1 MGDGWMLARPRE
13 GVNGEVRSDAP
24 RVDVRDVPRLE
35 LHASPAT
42 QRRMP
47 RGSIAA
53 QHASESAA
61 RATVLH
67 LHPHPFGGERGVGV
81 EHEFHEHSAPQR
93 DALLAFGDE
102 ERPRP
107 PADSLLGVREGVRR
121 RHNPAAAC
129 VSSPHCPSAVSV
141 ERVRWNALTASVA
154 SMPGRA

>member
-24 RVDVRDVPRLE
+24 RVDIRDVPRLE
-35 LHASPAT
+35 LHASP
-42 QRRMP
+42 
-47 RGSIAA
+47 
-53 QHASESAA
+53 
-61 RATVLH
+61 
-67 LHPHPFGGERGVGV
+67 
-81 EHEFHEHSAPQR
+81 APQR

-107 PADSLLGVREGVRR
+107 LADSFLGVREGVRR

-129 VSSPHCPSAVSV
+129 VSGPHCPSAVSV